1 MNIEEADDKY
11 EVFDDL
17 VDDEEDMEEEEG
29 DQDNI
34 GIKKDILLTEKQFD
48 DIQDKLETAQDD
60 HQPIIEKK
68 VLDTNC
74 TLETIIK
81 EGLDMEDYRI
91 DINKKIE
98 EPAKK
103 YKFELD
109 HFQKAAVQSIHNNTS
124 ILVAA
129 HTSAGKTAV
138 AEYVI
143 AKCLAN
149 NQRVI
154 YTSPIKALSNQ
165 KYRDLKEEFGC
176 VGLVTGDV
184 TIDETQT
191 CLVMT
196 TEILRNML
204 FRSNE
209 VAKETAW
216 IIFDEV
222 HYLKDRDRGV
232 IWEETIILAPK
243 NVRYCL
249 LSATTPNA
257 SELAQWILK
266 VKQLNCINVVYTD
279 FRPTPLEYFAYKSG
293 DKKLLLMKDRHGKF
307 LNNNFEKISKNIDT
321 EEDDDKKKKPVK
333 KKKQNHNKGDE
344 IKKIIKIIKNKEW
357 APCIIFA
364 FSKKEVELLAKKI
377 SKDMKL
383 LAKDEISTL
392 KGIYQ
397 TTISGLSEEDQKLPQ
412 ITSLLE
418 IITAGVG
425 LHHGGMLP
433 ILKELIELLFQ
444 MGLIKVLV
452 STETFSMGVNMPA
465 KCVVF
470 SSVQKFDG
478 EIFRVLSGSEFVQMS
493 GRAGRRGKDKRG
505 VVITMVDE
513 STDMKQY
520 SLMLNTE
527 SKHDP
532 LISQFDISYNMLL
545 NSFLLEG
552 FEPEFMIE
560 KSFKQFQHDIKKN
573 NSQNLIGNWR
583 KKVKALDEELFSKDK
598 EKFKTLLQMFDA
610 NKKIKK
616 IEKRLNEILLEPTIS
631 LKYLSPGRLIF
642 VEGLGWVTFINFT
655 KTQGRIIIDVLSP
668 LNFVKNKK
676 IRKKVFCSCKRCV
689 KKHNFPEAREPKVID
704 LELSYVRSISQVVI
718 KMPTDLKARENRI
731 TITEIVDRAIQK
743 YKHELPLMN
752 LVKEIDIPSKQLKDE
767 VIGLQAEYD
776 ELLTLACDLEDKH
789 YDLVKDKI
797 KAEETVY
804 PFVFENIINLE
815 KEVGD
820 DLETSELF
828 YSKEALNLLFIPKQY
843 ETKLEKK
850 HAEDISIDEITSIKL
865 FIKFSKKVK
874 KVLEDDNSLQNALV
888 LKNKIESMKVVLKRL
903 NFIDLNGV
911 PTSKGRIA
919 SLIFGSDEILL
930 TELLF
935 MNQLTKLTPKQ
946 IDIILSLFI
955 NEERKNEKNQVKIRD
970 EAVRDAYE
978 EIQKT
983 LSHIYAVYTD
993 AGIEDVKEDDIH
1005 DKLNTSLFDVIS
1017 KWYDGCNF
1025 LEVCKITDMYEGS
1038 IIRGIKRLY
1047 ELLKQ
1052 LSDCSKN
1059 IGNKELMEKFEEA
1072 SQKLYRGIIF
1082 AASLYL

>member
-1 MNIEEADDKY
+1 MNEEPEDKY
-11 EVFDDL
+11 DVFDDL
-17 VDDEEDMEEEEG
+17 AEEDESEEDTPSPETLPLQNE
-29 DQDNI
+29 
-34 GIKKDILLTEKQFD
+34 ILLSAPQFTQ
-48 DIQDKLETAQDD
+48 IQNNLETSLPSQ
-60 HQPIIEKK
+60 QPSIVKK
-68 VLDTNC
+68 TLSNNC
-74 TLETIIK
+74 SLETIVK
-81 EGLDMEDYRI
+81 QGLKQEDFLI
-91 DINKKIE
+91 DVNAQIQN
-98 EPAKK
+98 PAKQ
-103 YKFELD
+103 YPFTLD
-109 HFQKAAVQSIHNNTS
+109 DFQKAAVTSIHNDTS
-124 ILVAA
+124 VLVAA

-165 KYRDLKEEFGC
+165 KYRDLKAEFGC

-243 NVRYCL
+243 NIRFCL

-266 VKQLNCINVVYTD
+266 VKALDCINVVYTD

-293 DKKLLLMKDRHGKF
+293 DKKLLLVKDRHGKF
-307 LNNNFEKISKNIDT
+307 LTNNFEKISGNIEE
-321 EEDDDKKKKPVK
+321 EEDEEQKKKKK
-333 KKKQNHNKGDE
+333 KKKNHNKGDE
-344 IKKIIKIIKNKEW
+344 IKKIIKIIKQKEW

-364 FSKKEVELLAKKI
+364 FSKKEVEVLAKKI
-377 SKDMKL
+377 AQDMKL
-383 LAKDEISTL
+383 LSLDEVRTL
-392 KGIYQ
+392 QGIYK
-397 TTISGLSEEDQKLPQ
+397 TTIASLSAEDQQLPQ

-478 EIFRVLSGSEFVQMS
+478 EVFRVLSGSEFVQMS

-520 SLMLNTE
+520 NLMLNSQ

-560 KSFKQFQHDIKKN
+560 KSFKQFQHDVKKN
-573 NSQNLIGNWR
+573 NSQSLLQGW
-583 KKVKALDEELFSKDK
+583 KSKVLSLNEVMFQKSPDK
-598 EKFKTLLQMFDA
+598 FRTLLKLVETKKKL
-610 NKKIKK
+610 NKIH
-616 IEKRLNEILLEPTIS
+616 KRLNEILLEPTIS
-631 LKYLSPGRLIF
+631 LKHLSPGRVIF
-642 VEGLGWVTFINFT
+642 IEGLGWATFINFT
-655 KTQGRIIIDVLSP
+655 KKQGRIIIDVISSI
-668 LNFVKNKK
+668 NFVKNKR
-676 IRKKVFCSCKRCV
+676 IRKKVLCSCRRCIKRE
-689 KKHNFPEAREPKVID
+689 NYPQAREPKVID
-704 LELSYVRSISQVVI
+704 IDISFVRKISQVIV
-718 KMPTDLKARENRI
+718 KLPTDLKQRENRI
-731 TITEIVDRAIQK
+731 TVTEIVDRAIGK
-743 YKHELPLMN
+743 YKHDLPVMELGR
-752 LVKEIDIPSKQLKDE
+752 EIDVPTKVLKTEVNELQTSVADLNSQIIELEDQHYELLKQETGKHFLFRNLTKLEEE
-767 VIGLQAEYD
+767 VIA
-776 ELLTLACDLEDKH
+776 
-789 YDLVKDKI
+789 
-797 KAEETVY
+797 
-804 PFVFENIINLE
+804 
-815 KEVGD
+815 

-828 YSKEALNLLFIPKQY
+828 YSKEAIGLLFIPK
-843 ETKLEKK
+843 E
-850 HAEDISIDEITSIKL
+850 EDYVIKNIESACEEEMKGIEL
-865 FIKFSKKVK
+865 FVKFGKKVK
-874 KVLEDDNSLQNALV
+874 KALTGNDSLTNTLV
-888 LKNKIESMKVVLKRL
+888 LKQKIESMKIVLKRL
-903 NFIDLNGV
+903 NFVDLNGV
-911 PTSKGRIA
+911 PTHKGRIA
-919 SLIFGSDEILL
+919 SLIFGAD
-930 TELLF
+930 ELLITEMLF
-935 MNQLTKLTPKQ
+935 LNQLTALTPKQ
-946 IDIILSLFI
+946 IDVILSLFV
-955 NEERKNEKNQVKIRD
+955 NEERKNEKNQTKIKDDKVK
-970 EAVRDAYE
+970 DAYD

-983 LSHIYAVYTD
+983 LTYIYQVYTD
-993 AGIEDVKEDDIH
+993 AGIEDVKEDDVY
-1005 DKLNTSLFDVIS
+1005 DKLNTSLFEVIG
-1017 KWYDGCNF
+1017 KWYDGCGF
-1025 LEVCKITDMYEGS
+1025 IDVCKITDMYEGS

-1052 LSDCSKN
+1052 LSDCAKS

-1072 SQKLYRGIIF
+1072 SKKLYRGIIF